1 MNEYV
6 CKQAFLGGYTKFQFK
21 LNVEVFA
28 CWLFPF
34 SSPLENYHEILLIP
48 LQRSSQSVAVVVIY
62 NLFSRSCRTHAAA
75 ASPRSSLFD

>member
-6 CKQAFLGGYTKFQFK
+6 CKQAFLGGYTNFNWMLKFLLADF
-21 LNVEVFA
+21 
-28 CWLFPF
+28 FPF